1 MVQDDPVDGIQG
13 EDAARDGLHAPS
25 ARSGARDAGS
35 AAQADDVGSSSAR
48 RVRFDGAAIAVP
60 HSAGN
65 SDFSASESS
74 ANRKDSF
81 AKLLSIMQQRSG
93 GRGGPPAPPPS
104 RRQQRP
110 TRRSRAP
117 GSSALAGRE

>member
-13 EDAARDGLHAPS
+13 REAVGDDLHAPS
-25 ARSGARDAGS
+25 APLGVRDAGRT
-35 AAQADDVGSSSAR
+35 AQTDDHKSSSAR

-74 ANRKDSF
+74 ASRKDSF

-93 GRGGPPAPPPS
+93 GGNGPPAPPPS

-110 TRRSRAP
+110 TRRPRAP